1 MDGEF
6 SLAGSVTSQDT
17 ALVFGLEDAKFTSDE
32 VKEKVKIAQE
42 TEAKINLISQNYC
55 NLDMGLDLLKDKL
68 LSSISERKV
77 WTKNVGDEMLGRY
90 GTMVGRGSSFC
101 FHRSHMLYCNSA

>member
-1 MDGEF
+1 M
-6 SLAGSVTSQDT
+6 VTSQDT

-55 NLDMGLDLLKDKL
+55 NLDMDLDLLKDKL
-68 LSSISERKV
+68 LSWISERKV

>member
-42 TEAKINLISQNYC
+42 TGGEDQPHLPE
-55 NLDMGLDLLKDKL
+55 LL
-68 LSSISERKV
+68 
-77 WTKNVGDEMLGRY
+77 
-90 GTMVGRGSSFC
+90 
-101 FHRSHMLYCNSA
+101 